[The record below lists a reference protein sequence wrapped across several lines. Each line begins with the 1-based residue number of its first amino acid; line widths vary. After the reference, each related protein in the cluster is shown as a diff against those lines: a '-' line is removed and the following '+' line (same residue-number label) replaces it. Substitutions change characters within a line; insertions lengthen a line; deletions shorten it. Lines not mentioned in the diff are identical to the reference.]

1 MTKTLVDGDKVIT
14 EGKDVVKRLNDH
26 FEKIVETCKID
37 RPILSDF
44 SDDAVLN
51 AIENFSQHASVLK
64 IKETR
69 DYSDCFFFKLVT
81 I

>member
-1 MTKTLVDGDKVIT
+1 M
-14 EGKDVVKRLNDH
+14 
-26 FEKIVETCKID
+26 
-37 RPILSDF
+37 LSDF

-64 IKETR
+64 IKEER

>member
-14 EGKDVVKRLNDH
+14 EEKDVVKRLNDH
-26 FEKIVETCKID
+26 FEKIVETRKTD

-81 I
+81 M